1 MKIFKVLFTTSFIL
15 LLSINSF
22 GQQKERKKIKGSLSK
37 GTIESQFDYIYVKS
51 FTYKNTKSVKMGDLQ
66 KIKSNVLDSI
76 NTLKKELNN
85 TKQVVQTQGKE
96 INNLKSDLKTT
107 NDNLTIVTKEKDGI
121 KFLGFPMTK
130 TGYNTILWS
139 IITGLLVFL
148 LFFIYRFKASNAI
161 TKQANELLTDT
172 EAEFENYKA
181 KALEREQKVRRELQ
195 DELNKQKYSSKKP
208 KKE

>member
-1 MKIFKVLFTTSFIL
+1 MKIFKVLFTTSIIL
-15 LLSINSF
+15 LLSINSYS
-22 GQQKERKKIKGSLSK
+22 QQKERKKIKGSLNE
-37 GTIESQFDYIYVKS
+37 GTIESQFNYIYAKS
-51 FTYKNTKSVKMGDLQ
+51 YSYKDTKSVKKGDLQ

-76 NTLKKELNN
+76 NTLKKELND
-85 TKQVVQTQGKE
+85 TKQVVLAQNTE
-96 INNLKSDLKTT
+96 INSLKSDLKIT

-130 TGYNTILWS
+130 KGYNTILWS

-161 TKQANELLTDT
+161 TKQSNALLVDT
-172 EAEFENYKA
+172 EAEFEDYKA

-195 DELNKQKYSSKKP
+195 DELNKQKYSSKKG

>member
-1 MKIFKVLFTTSFIL
+1 MKIFKVLFATSFIL

-85 TKQVVQTQGKE
+85 TKQVVQTQDKE
-96 INNLKSDLKTT
+96 INSLKSDLKTT

-139 IITGLLVFL
+139 IITGLLAFL
-148 LFFIYRFKASNAI
+148 LLFIYKFKASNTI
-161 TKQANELLTDT
+161 TKQANELLADT

>member
-1 MKIFKVLFTTSFIL
+1 MKIFKVLFTTSIIL
-15 LLSINSF
+15 LLSINSYS
-22 GQQKERKKIKGSLSK
+22 QKKERKKIKGSLTE

-76 NTLKKELNN
+76 NTLKKELAE
-85 TKQVVQTQGKE
+85 TKLVVQTQDKE

-139 IITGLLVFL
+139 IITGLLAFL
-148 LFFIYRFKASNAI
+148 LFFIYRFKASNTI
-161 TKQANELLTDT
+161 TKQANALLADT
-172 EAEFENYKA
+172 EAEFENYKS
-181 KALEREQKVRRELQ
+181 KSLEREQKVRRELQ
-195 DELNKQKYSSKKP
+195 DELNKQKYSSKKT
-208 KKE
+208 KNE

>member
-1 MKIFKVLFTTSFIL
+1 MKIFKVLFTTSLIL
-15 LLSINSF
+15 LLSINSYS
-22 GQQKERKKIKGSLSK
+22 QKKGSKKYKGSLNK

-51 FTYKNTKSVKMGDLQ
+51 YSYKDTKSVKVADFQ

-76 NTLKKELNN
+76 NTLKKELSN
-85 TKQVVQTQGKE
+85 TKQIVQTQGSE

-130 TGYNTILWS
+130 SGYNTILWS

-148 LFFIYRFKASNAI
+148 VFFIYRFKASNSI
-161 TKQANELLTDT
+161 TKQANSLLADT
-172 EAEFENYKA
+172 EAEFEHYKA
-181 KALEREQKVRRELQ
+181 TALEREQKVRRELQ
-195 DELNKQKYSSKKP
+195 DELNKQKYSSKKG

>member
-1 MKIFKVLFTTSFIL
+1 
-15 LLSINSF
+15 
-22 GQQKERKKIKGSLSK
+22 
-37 GTIESQFDYIYVKS
+37 
-51 FTYKNTKSVKMGDLQ
+51 MGDLQ
-66 KIKSNVLDSI
+66 KIKANVLDSI

-85 TKQVVQTQGKE
+85 TKQVVQTQEKE
-96 INNLKSDLKTT
+96 INSLKSDLKTT

-130 TGYNTILWS
+130 IGYNTILWS
-139 IITGLLVFL
+139 IITGLLAFL
-148 LFFIYRFKASNAI
+148 LLFIYKFKASNTI

-195 DELNKQKYSSKKP
+195 DELNKQKYASKNP

>member
-1 MKIFKVLFTTSFIL
+1 MKIFKVLFTTSIIL
-15 LLSINSF
+15 LLSINSYS
-22 GQQKERKKIKGSLSK
+22 QQKERKKIKGSLTE

-76 NTLKKELNN
+76 NTLKKELAE
-85 TKQVVQTQGKE
+85 TKLVVQTQDKE

-139 IITGLLVFL
+139 IITGLLAFL
-148 LFFIYRFKASNAI
+148 LFFIYRFKASNTI
-161 TKQANELLTDT
+161 TKQANALLADT
-172 EAEFENYKA
+172 EAEFENYKS
-181 KALEREQKVRRELQ
+181 KSLEREQKVRRELQ
-195 DELNKQKYSSKKP
+195 DELNKQKYSSKKT
-208 KKE
+208 KNE

>member
-1 MKIFKVLFTTSFIL
+1 MKIFKVLFTTSIIL
-15 LLSINSF
+15 LLSINSYS
-22 GQQKERKKIKGSLSK
+22 QQKERKKIKGSLNE
-37 GTIESQFDYIYVKS
+37 GTIESQFDYIYRKS

-76 NTLKKELNN
+76 NTLKKEFAE
-85 TKQVVQTQGKE
+85 TKLVVQTQDKE
-96 INNLKSDLKTT
+96 INNLKSDLKIT

-139 IITGLLVFL
+139 IISGLLAFL
-148 LFFIYRFKASNAI
+148 LFFIYRFKASNTI
-161 TKQANELLTDT
+161 TKQANALLADT

-195 DELNKQKYSSKKP
+195 DELNKQKYSSKKT
-208 KKE
+208 KNE

>member
-1 MKIFKVLFTTSFIL
+1 MKIFKVLFTTSIIL
-15 LLSINSF
+15 LLSINSYS
-22 GQQKERKKIKGSLSK
+22 QKKERKKIKGSLTE

-76 NTLKKELNN
+76 NTLKKELNE
-85 TKQVVQTQGKE
+85 TKLVVQTQEKE
-96 INNLKSDLKTT
+96 INSLKSDLKTT

-148 LFFIYRFKASNAI
+148 LFFIYRFKASNTI
-161 TKQANELLTDT
+161 TKQANALLADT

-195 DELNKQKYSSKKP
+195 DELNKQKYSSKKA